1 MLLILGSRCLKTL
14 GSEVSVQLFTRL
26 GTPIP
31 KECISVRYYHK
42 SVLFIQC
49 CPPPRIFVTLPR
61 RPLRAA
67 LSAAWATAAR
77 VAVDCSSK
85 HNFCHDS
92 SLKYVI
98 RDNVGSQNSHRADP
112 SRACIRLLG
121 EVRQRQRRWHPQC
134 AHLSLVNCKM
144 LVFEPFLQFSW
155 ALP

>member
-1 MLLILGSRCLKTL
+1 MFKKL
-14 GSEVSVQLFTRL
+14 GSEVSVCNFFTRL

-31 KECISVRYYHK
+31 KAYISVRYYRK

-49 CPPPRIFVTLPR
+49 CRPLRIFVLS
-61 RPLRAA
+61 LAGVAGAARAA

-77 VAVDCSSK
+77 AAVDCSSK
-85 HNFCHDS
+85 HNFCHDL
-92 SLKYVI
+92 SLKYII
-98 RDNVGSQNSHRADP
+98 RDNVSSQNSHRADP

-134 AHLSLVNCKM
+134 AHLSLVNCEM
-144 LVFEPFLQFSW
+144 LVFDPSLQFSW